1 METEMVMLKMEIVKM
16 QMTMAPARPPGPVR
30 TGMTHPAM
38 MFNQNN
44 PVGRAT
50 NSPGEPS
57 EEGQ

>member
-1 METEMVMLKMEIVKM
+1 MAMETGMVMLKMEIVKM
-16 QMTMAPARPPGPVR
+16 QTTMAPIRPVR

-50 NSPGEPS
+50 NSPGESS

>member
-1 METEMVMLKMEIVKM
+1 MVTVTETEMVMLKMEIVKM
-16 QMTMAPARPPGPVR
+16 QMTLAPGPVR